1 MTLKDIFKQLTK
13 KNVLCGFSLD
23 YAPGKRREFIIEKAN
38 LYMKL
43 HPEIKGF
50 ILPHYNIETGEEM
63 EEDGSALVLFQVL
76 SSDKQNKKYT
86 WKTCVKCFE
95 KKRICRFGKQVR
107 FVWDGDV
114 GTRAR
119 CPLVH

>member
-1 MTLKDIFKQLTK
+1 MKKSINAFVGFKDCEAPTKMTLKDIFKKLTK

-23 YAPGKRREFIIEKAN
+23 YTPGKRRDFIIEKAN

-63 EEDGSALVLFQVL
+63 EEDGSALVLFQVV
-76 SSDKQNKKYT
+76 SSDNTNKKYT
-86 WKTCVKCFE
+86 WKTCCFHASV
-95 KKRICRFGKQVR
+95 F
-107 FVWDGDV
+107 
-114 GTRAR
+114 
-119 CPLVH
+119 